1 MINKAIIIG
10 NLGRDPEA
18 RATANSTGCSFSIA
32 TNERRKDRDGNWGDH
47 TELHNVVCGG
57 KTAEN
62 VAKYCQK
69 GKQVYVEGRLQT
81 RKWQDKEGNDK
92 YTTEIVA
99 DQVRFMR
106 DNGQA
111 QSSPRRA
118 ASTAPVDDF
127 MDHIV

>member
-18 RATANSTGCSFSIA
+18 RATANSTVCSFSIA

-47 TELHNVVCGG
+47 TEWHNVVCWG

-81 RKWQDKEGNDK
+81 RKWQDKEGRTK
-92 YTTEIVA
+92 Y
-99 DQVRFMR
+99 
-106 DNGQA
+106 
-111 QSSPRRA
+111 
-118 ASTAPVDDF
+118 
-127 MDHIV
+127 